1 MTATLFGTI
10 KLPYLGWKSRIASKA
25 AIRAGST
32 GSPNLPGHLL
42 RDIGLLD
49 GHETPRGRAELPAT
63 ARDMVE
69 RYR

>member
-1 MTATLFGTI
+1 MTVTLFGTI
-10 KLPYLGWKSRIASKA
+10 RLPYLGWKSRVAGKA
-25 AIRAGST
+25 ALRGASIGT
-32 GSPNLPGHLL
+32 PNLPRHLL

-49 GHETPRGRAELPAT
+49 GHETPRGRAEPSAT